1 MNIIHFYYQK
11 KNADCFSIYECVLR
25 FCVVSTLTTQLFDE
39 QPATWYIGS
48 AFFLS
53 IDVRV
58 LWIFRFII
66 ISVVVYFLLFHE
78 KPFLIQFFSWAD
90 LWSSRSL
97 FCAPL
102 CDFLIIPSSNLC
114 WISNAQ
120 TCVYTA
126 WRTALY
132 NRSQMTFSDG
142 DISTCG
148 IFCKLTSAP
157 PTNTHQLYYF

>member
-1 MNIIHFYYQK
+1 MLIASPSTSAFFVFASCRHWQPNFLMN
-11 KNADCFSIYECVLR
+11 NRLR
-25 FCVVSTLTTQLFDE
+25 DTSDRL
-39 QPATWYIGS
+39 
-48 AFFLS
+48 FFLS